1 MNKRKFIRKNWREL
15 GITVKFGILFGTV
28 LVLMV
33 LIGITGYAA
42 FTAVRSETETAI
54 VTSTRIQYL
63 VLDMDRH
70 LKEARRLG
78 KDFFLRYPTVGYA
91 DAYKTYAQQAQKQI
105 IQVRAL
111 SAELKN
117 LISES
122 DVSGALR
129 QTRVNLSLYTAAAER
144 YAATV
149 EEAADLV
156 ARLAS
161 DKAGLQARLAQ
172 QSSLLKG
179 ALQIG
184 EDPGLM
190 ALYRKMQSFEKDY
203 WLTRQRPLMQSAIN
217 VAIPL
222 RPRVKMASKLDADQK
237 AQALS
242 YLDEY
247 LKTAEQIPQIDAS
260 IRGKFNE
267 FDLQTEAIDPVSQGL
282 IALAKEE
289 IERASSQI
297 HQTSRLATVILVI
310 AVLIGI
316 ALVSIIASIFNSS
329 ITHNVIKLTQ
339 ATQEFQTGNM
349 EVRSQIDSG
358 DELGQLA
365 DAFNAMATRITA
377 FVGSLEQRVSERT
390 AQLTKTNE
398 QLKREITERKQ
409 AQDAL
414 KESEEKYR
422 SMMEAMGEA
431 VYICSQDYRVEY
443 MNPAMVK
450 RTGWDATGE
459 LCYKV
464 INELDEKCPWC
475 VYEKVLEG
483 ESFETEI
490 VSPKDGRSYNISHSP
505 IFHEDGSISKMTI
518 FRDITER
525 KQAEEAL
532 RERTRDLAERVKE
545 LNCLYGISNLVEK
558 PNISL
563 EEIFQGVVEL
573 ISPSWQYPEI
583 TCSRIIL
590 EDKEYKTENFKETNL
605 KQFQEIFVHGNM
617 AGILEVCYLEEKI
630 ELDEGPFLKEERN
643 LIIAIAERLGRII
656 EHKQVQEA
664 LRESQERL
672 SSFMDSATDGFI
684 LFDLELNYIDI
695 NKSALEMTGLD
706 RKEFIGK
713 NVSDVVPNLKETGR
727 YDKYKEVIK
736 TGEPLLIPD
745 LIPHPKFGIR
755 HVELKAFK
763 VGDGL
768 GIIFTDITDRVQA
781 EEEKRRLEDQLHQ
794 AQKMEALGLMA
805 GAVAHDLNNI
815 LSGIVTIP
823 ELLLMD
829 LPEESPLKKPIEV
842 IRDSGKRAVDV
853 VADLMT
859 ITRGVATGKE
869 VWNLNIV
876 AGEYLISGEHTN
888 LEKMRPSVVF
898 KTELDRELLNITCS
912 PTHIK
917 KSLMNL
923 VTNASEAIGGG
934 GTVTI
939 STTNRYLDEPLKGYE
954 DVRIGEY
961 TVLSVSDDGPG
972 ISPEDLER
980 IFEPFY
986 TKKVMGKS
994 GTGLGLTIVW
1004 NTVQDHNGYIDV
1016 RTGERG
1022 TVFDLYFL
1030 VTRDELTQAEEE
1042 VPPEDYQGH
1051 GEKIL
1056 VVDDEEKQREI
1067 ACWLLAR
1074 LGYVAEAVSSG
1085 EEAIEYVKENSV
1097 DLIVLDMVM
1106 PKGINGRETYEEI
1119 IKIRPGQKA
1128 IIASGYAKTKEVDM
1142 AQELGAGK
1150 YIKKPYTLQKVGLA
1164 VKEELEK

>member
-63 VLDMDRH
+63 VLDMDRR

-267 FDLQTEAIDPVSQGL
+267 FDLQTEAIDPVSEGL

-558 PNISL
+558 PDISL

-898 KTELDRELLNITCS
+898 KTELDTELLNITCS

>member
-1 MNKRKFIRKNWREL
+1 MNKLKFIRKNWREL

-329 ITHNVIKLTQ
+329 ITRNVIKLTQ
-339 ATQEFQTGNM
+339 ATQEFQSGNM

-365 DAFNAMATRITA
+365 DAFNTMATSISA
-377 FVGSLEQRVSERT
+377 FVGSLEQSVSERT
-390 AQLTKTNE
+390 ADLAKTNE
-398 QLKREITERKQ
+398 QLRQEITERKRSEK
-409 AQDAL
+409 AL
-414 KESEEKYR
+414 LESEER
-422 SMMEAMGEA
+422 
-431 VYICSQDYRVEY
+431 
-443 MNPAMVK
+443 
-450 RTGWDATGE
+450 
-459 LCYKV
+459 
-464 INELDEKCPWC
+464 
-475 VYEKVLEG
+475 
-483 ESFETEI
+483 F
-490 VSPKDGRSYNISHSP
+490 
-505 IFHEDGSISKMTI
+505 
-518 FRDITER
+518 
-525 KQAEEAL
+525 
-532 RERTRDLAERVKE
+532 
-545 LNCLYGISNLVEK
+545 
-558 PNISL
+558 
-563 EEIFQGVVEL
+563 
-573 ISPSWQYPEI
+573 
-583 TCSRIIL
+583 
-590 EDKEYKTENFKETNL
+590 
-605 KQFQEIFVHGNM
+605 
-617 AGILEVCYLEEKI
+617 AGM
-630 ELDEGPFLKEERN
+630 F
-643 LIIAIAERLGRII
+643 
-656 EHKQVQEA
+656 
-664 LRESQERL
+664 
-672 SSFMDSATDGFI
+672 
-684 LFDLELNYIDI
+684 
-695 NKSALEMTGLD
+695 
-706 RKEFIGK
+706 
-713 NVSDVVPNLKETGR
+713 
-727 YDKYKEVIK
+727 
-736 TGEPLLIPD
+736 
-745 LIPHPKFGIR
+745 
-755 HVELKAFK
+755 
-763 VGDGL
+763 
-768 GIIFTDITDRVQA
+768 
-781 EEEKRRLEDQLHQ
+781 
-794 AQKMEALGLMA
+794 
-805 GAVAHDLNNI
+805 
-815 LSGIVTIP
+815 
-823 ELLLMD
+823 
-829 LPEESPLKKPIEV
+829 
-842 IRDSGKRAVDV
+842 
-853 VADLMT
+853 
-859 ITRGVATGKE
+859 
-869 VWNLNIV
+869 
-876 AGEYLISGEHTN
+876 
-888 LEKMRPSVVF
+888 
-898 KTELDRELLNITCS
+898 
-912 PTHIK
+912 
-917 KSLMNL
+917 
-923 VTNASEAIGGG
+923 
-934 GTVTI
+934 
-939 STTNRYLDEPLKGYE
+939 
-954 DVRIGEY
+954 
-961 TVLSVSDDGPG
+961 
-972 ISPEDLER
+972 
-980 IFEPFY
+980 
-986 TKKVMGKS
+986 
-994 GTGLGLTIVW
+994 
-1004 NTVQDHNGYIDV
+1004 
-1016 RTGERG
+1016 
-1022 TVFDLYFL
+1022 
-1030 VTRDELTQAEEE
+1030 
-1042 VPPEDYQGH
+1042 
-1051 GEKIL
+1051 
-1056 VVDDEEKQREI
+1056 
-1067 ACWLLAR
+1067 
-1074 LGYVAEAVSSG
+1074 
-1085 EEAIEYVKENSV
+1085 
-1097 DLIVLDMVM
+1097 
-1106 PKGINGRETYEEI
+1106 
-1119 IKIRPGQKA
+1119 
-1128 IIASGYAKTKEVDM
+1128 
-1142 AQELGAGK
+1142 
-1150 YIKKPYTLQKVGLA
+1150 
-1164 VKEELEK
+1164 